1 MLCES
6 GPWSFKTA
14 HAYITV
20 IDAVSITC
28 VPPPSFPSQQT
39 RFAGPNRTAMLVSVT
54 ANADTRRRIALYGLL
69 IFYGLTKEELAGRK
83 PLAKFLSIKLIVMFT
98 FYQALVVR
106 TARRDKGGGASGAD
120 LPRSSTRW
128 RGG

>member
-1 MLCES
+1 M
-6 GPWSFKTA
+6 A
-14 HAYITV
+14 
-20 IDAVSITC
+20 D
-28 VPPPSFPSQQT
+28 
-39 RFAGPNRTAMLVSVT
+39 SV
-54 ANADTRRRIALYGLL
+54 ALYGLL

-106 TARRDKGGGASGAD
+106 TARRDERGGVSGAD

>member
-1 MLCES
+1 M
-6 GPWSFKTA
+6 
-14 HAYITV
+14 
-20 IDAVSITC
+20 
-28 VPPPSFPSQQT
+28 
-39 RFAGPNRTAMLVSVT
+39 
-54 ANADTRRRIALYGLL
+54 ALYGLL

-98 FYQALVVR
+98 FYQALVVS
-106 TARRDKGGGASGAD
+106 TARRDERGGGVSGAD